1 MKLRDLTELAARN
14 LREAVLRNSLTTLG
28 IAVGVASLVA
38 MLSLGVGLQELAST
52 RLSRSGLFDAVFVT
66 TQSNMRAF
74 GGPPRA
80 SERASSAQPARKLD
94 DDARKQLAEI
104 KNVVEVYPEVR
115 FPTEVQFEGESY
127 RTTVAGIPA
136 SARGDG
142 AFDEM
147 KGTFFS
153 GPEANEAILQIE
165 FARDLSKQ
173 TDSLIGKEMVLR
185 YAEKEPLP
193 ADEAAENASGKSAA
207 RHSVPDA
214 SAAKD
219 SAADDAPASGGFS
232 LVPRELKLRIIGVVE
247 TEPATG
253 FGGFGRG
260 RLLIPLQIAQ
270 NLRIAQ
276 PTDMREMLRGNT
288 GKATYETLT
297 VRVNS
302 PKAVQGVEDTIK
314 GMGFGTFSILDATKN
329 MVLFF
334 TVFDSLLLIF
344 GSLALTVASLGIVN
358 TLVMA
363 ILERRRE
370 IGILKALGAADRD
383 VRRLFFVEAG
393 AMGLLGGVLGVAM
406 GWLIGRALTIGTN
419 AYLKRQEL
427 PAIDISSIHWWMVAL
442 AIGVSFFV
450 SLAAGMYPASRAAR
464 LNPVEALRYE

>member
-66 TQSNMRAF
+66 TQANMRAF
-74 GGPPRA
+74 GGPPRT
-80 SERASSAQPARKLD
+80 SADRVSTQPARKLD
-94 DDARKQLAEI
+94 EDARKQLAQI

-115 FPTEVQFEGESY
+115 FPTEVQFEGKPY
-127 RTTVAGIPA
+127 MTTVAGIPA
-136 SARGDG
+136 SARSDG
-142 AFDEM
+142 SFDEM
-147 KGTFFS
+147 KGAFFS
-153 GPEANEAILQIE
+153 GPQADEAILQIE

-173 TDSLIGKEMVLR
+173 TDSLIGKDLVLR

-193 ADEAAENASGKSAA
+193 ADAPAGNAAGKSAA
-207 RHSVPDA
+207 KNSG
-214 SAAKD
+214 
-219 SAADDAPASGGFS
+219 ADGAPASGGFS
-232 LVPRELKLRIIGVVE
+232 LVPREMKLRIIGVVE

-288 GKATYETLT
+288 GKPTYETLT
-297 VRVNS
+297 VRVSS
-302 PKAVQGVEDTIK
+302 PKAVQTVEDTIK

-329 MVLFF
+329 MMLFF